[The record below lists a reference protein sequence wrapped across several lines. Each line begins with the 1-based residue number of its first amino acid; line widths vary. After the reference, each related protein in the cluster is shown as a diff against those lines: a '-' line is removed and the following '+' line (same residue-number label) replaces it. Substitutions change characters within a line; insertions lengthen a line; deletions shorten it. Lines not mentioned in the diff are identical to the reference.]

1 MKVKIPK
8 DETKAKILVES
19 HDLYALDQTIALIV
33 LPLLKAFRKAT
44 DVIPESMYS
53 EESRACR
60 EISKTVQKR
69 EDKAA
74 LKKWYE
80 TLDKMIWSFNEIAV
94 DAPLLGTEQAR
105 TVHEINVQVGL
116 DLFAKHFTDLW
127 V

>member
-1 MKVKIPK
+1 MKVKIPR

-19 HDLYALDQTIALIV
+19 HDLYGLDQTLAMII
-33 LPLLKAFRKAT
+33 LPTLQAFRKAT
-44 DVIPESMYS
+44 NVVPISMFS
-53 EESRACR
+53 EEYRNCR
-60 EISKTVQKR
+60 DISKQVQKR
-69 EDKAA
+69 EEKIA
-74 LKKWYE
+74 LKRWYE

-105 TVHEINVQVGL
+105 NEHENKVQEGL